1 MVNKVKGV
9 TVLMTTTYKACT
21 LCYPS
26 HLLIISTLLY
36 RYYSHLNYLDE
47 KLRLLE
53 GKFIFFSH
61 QPPCWSINTP
71 CRAHFGSTYPKIGM
85 IQRRFTWPLCK
96 DDMQIPEAFHIFL
109 YSNTY
114 VWNLEKWY

>member
-9 TVLMTTTYKACT
+9 AVLMTTTYKAWT

-47 KLRLLE
+47 KLRLWE

-71 CRAHFGSTYPKIGM
+71 YRVHLGSTYPKIGM
-85 IQRRFTWPLCK
+85 IQSRSTWPLCK